1 MSDERILHH
10 ATRMALITGASRVAG
25 YLRNKALAWVL
36 GATAI
41 NDAFQVAFAIPN
53 AFRAL
58 LAEGALHAAF
68 VPALAKLGDDGE
80 EGRHA
85 RDLVGGVVAM
95 LLMVLAIVIAL
106 GVAASPILVRLY
118 AWGFEV
124 GGETYR
130 SAVGM
135 NRLMFGYLGFI
146 SLAAVCQGVLNSR
159 GRFLL
164 PAATPILLNV
174 SMVAGALALSRGLAR
189 PEWLLSAAVLVG
201 GALQFAVQLP
211 AVRALGFSLSPL
223 WRAATSPAVR
233 QVGLLMLPG
242 LTVLGI
248 NQLNQVVTLQF
259 ASFLPEGSV
268 AVRTYA
274 YRVTELMYGGLVV
287 QMTTVLL
294 PHLSRQLRTDAG
306 RAGETLLDT
315 LVLVWFVTLPSAAFT
330 ALLGAPIVGVLFG
343 GGAFDAA
350 AVELTGVTLTA
361 YAFSLL
367 GLAHGKV
374 MASSYFA
381 QQNTRSPMWGS
392 VVVLVAF
399 TGVCLVVVGRYG
411 VPGLGMANTA
421 AMTLYALWLTVGY
434 ARRYG
439 FGGARMTPILIGL
452 LRQIGA
458 TAAAAAA
465 ILLCRPITAGVAETG
480 VDGALRV
487 GGVLATGWLVYLGV
501 LLLLGGREPLR
512 MVRALRGRAA

>member
-1 MSDERILHH
+1 
-10 ATRMALITGASRVAG
+10 MALITGASRVAG

-68 VPALAKLGDDGE
+68 VPALAKLGDEGE
-80 EGRHA
+80 QRQRA
-85 RDLVGGVVAM
+85 RELVGGMVAM
-95 LLMVLAIVIAL
+95 LLIILAVVIAV
-106 GVAASPILVRLY
+106 GVAASPVLVRLY
-118 AWGFEV
+118 AWGFEAD
-124 GGETYR
+124 GSTLH
-130 SAVGM
+130 SAVLM

-146 SLAAVCQGVLNSR
+146 SLAAVCQAVLNSR

-164 PAATPILLNV
+164 PAATPVLLNL
-174 SMVAGALALSRGLAR
+174 SMVGGAFAISRQVAE
-189 PEWLLSAAVLVG
+189 PEWLLSAAVLAG
-201 GALQFAVQLP
+201 GLLQFAVQVP
-211 AVRALGFSLSPL
+211 AVRRLGFSLRPL

-259 ASFLPEGSV
+259 ASFLPEGAV

-294 PHLSRQLRTDAG
+294 PHLSRQLTADASE
-306 RAGETLLDT
+306 AGATLLDT
-315 LVLVWFVTLPSAAFT
+315 IGLVWFVTLPSAVFT
-330 ALLGAPIVGVLFG
+330 ALLGGPIVGVLFG

-350 AVELTGVTLTA
+350 AVQLTGVTLTA

-392 VVVLVAF
+392 VVVLVMF
-399 TGVCLVVVGRYG
+399 TIGCFVLARPYG
-411 VPGLGMANTA
+411 VPGLGLANTA
-421 AMTLYALWLTVGY
+421 AMALYAVWLTVGY

-439 FGGARMTPILIGL
+439 FGGARPTPIVLGL
-452 LRQIGA
+452 VRQIGA
-458 TAAAAAA
+458 AGTGGAVV
-465 ILLCRPITAGVAETG
+465 LLCRPFTAGVTETTL
-480 VDGALRV
+480 DGAARV
-487 GGVLATGWLVYLGV
+487 GGVLALGWLVYLIV
-501 LLLLGGREPLR
+501 LLAAGGREPLR
-512 MVRALRGRAA
+512 VVRALKGRSA